1 MENAIL
7 IANFY
12 YHNLFENFSLKVE
25 KNKFIVLSGP
35 NNCGKTTLI
44 RILNRELITEGE
56 IEIFGKGINT
66 YPIDLYS
73 RLIGCVI
80 PMEYIPKEEN
90 LEEELY
96 FYNTDSKEIEWIL
109 KGLKIKKIIHKRL
122 KDLTSKEFILYQ
134 LAVTLSKNPQIL
146 LIDTIGTYFT
156 DKEIEKVLLFL
167 KEYQEKKHMTIFY
180 IARSLTESLL
190 ADYLYIMSE
199 RKIVLKGAP
208 LDVLQKDNIINRIGL
223 DIPFMIDLSVK
234 LRDYELIKEIELE
247 KDRMVNEL
255 WK

>member
-1 MENAIL
+1 MENAIV

-56 IEIFGKGINT
+56 IKIFGRGINT

-73 RLIGCVI
+73 KLVGCVI
-80 PMEYIPKEEN
+80 PMEYIPKEIN
-90 LEEELY
+90 LEEEIHLY
-96 FYNTDSKEIEWIL
+96 NINQKEIDWIL
-109 KGLKIKKIIHKRL
+109 KGLKIKRIIHKERKEL
-122 KDLTSKEFILYQ
+122 NSKEFILYQ
-134 LAVTLSKNPQIL
+134 LATTLAKNPRLL
-146 LIDTIGTYFT
+146 LIDSISSYFEE
-156 DKEIEKVLLFL
+156 KEMNIIISFL
-167 KEYQEKKHMTIFY
+167 KEYQRTKKISILFIGRT
-180 IARSLTESLL
+180 LTEILI

-199 RKIVLKGAP
+199 KKIALKGLP
-208 LDVLQKDNIINRIGL
+208 IEVLQKDNVINKIGL
-223 DIPFMIDLSVK
+223 NIPFMIDLSVK
-234 LRDYELIKEIELE
+234 LRDYNLLEEVELE
-247 KDRMVNEL
+247 KDRMVNKL